1 MERTMM
7 DYKLLMNTAILA
19 GETMLKSGAE
29 TYRVEDTINRILKT
43 SNAQTVETVVLMT
56 GIFVTLD
63 DSGIDPITVNKRV
76 HARGMNLNRI
86 DRVNTVSRSYCAGEI
101 TLDEAYEELKQI
113 HSKQYRRMSY
123 NLATIFV
130 CAGFAPLFQ
139 GGFPEIAGAAL
150 AGIALALIMTV
161 GKYLK
166 VNGFILNVFS
176 AFGIALTA
184 IFLQDLVPMVDMD
197 IVIISSI
204 MPLVPGV
211 AITYAIR
218 DTLQGDYLS
227 GAARILEAFMTATA
241 IALGVGTGFALTGIL
256 QPGGGL
262 F

>member
-1 MERTMM
+1 M
-7 DYKLLMNTAILA
+7 
-19 GETMLKSGAE
+19 
-29 TYRVEDTINRILKT
+29 
-43 SNAQTVETVVLMT
+43 
-56 GIFVTLD
+56 TLD
-63 DSGIDPITVNKRV
+63 DSGIDPITVQQTGPR
-76 HARGMNLNRI
+76 AGMNLNRI

-166 VNGFILNVFS
+166 INGFILNVFS

>member
-139 GGFPEIAGAAL
+139 EVSRRSRGRRLPVL
-150 AGIALALIMTV
+150 
-161 GKYLK
+161 
-166 VNGFILNVFS
+166 
-176 AFGIALTA
+176 
-184 IFLQDLVPMVDMD
+184 
-197 IVIISSI
+197 
-204 MPLVPGV
+204 
-211 AITYAIR
+211 R
-218 DTLQGDYLS
+218 WH
-227 GAARILEAFMTATA
+227 
-241 IALGVGTGFALTGIL
+241 
-256 QPGGGL
+256 
-262 F
+262 